1 MNHQK
6 IPQGASQVNYS
17 NSFEHLNEKINNKK
31 QKTLNE
37 FSHNNNNNNNVHG
50 SSSSSADTST
60 TSTTNL
66 GIPNSGRRVKTNST
80 VNSNNRLLNLDE
92 VRFNSSDNN
101 NKYSNEYNSK
111 QINPNIDTIDIE
123 ENNFNTNPHL
133 QLPTDNRSVNL
144 TPLDSQHLTDAQAQL
159 NIINKNNLL
168 SNSKQTNKQAHTSC
182 KKTSEGKL
190 AATSVS
196 KSVGGKMARSKKT
209 KGRVKIKMEFIE
221 NKIRRYTTF
230 SKRKTG
236 IMKKA
241 YELSTLT
248 GTQVMLLVASETGHV
263 YTFAT
268 DKLQPMITSEVGKNL
283 IQSCLSYPQDEE
295 AGCSN
300 FENNGKISIE
310 NFNEN
315 DLEFDDD
322 FGSNNF
328 DDESDD
334 Q

>member
-1 MNHQK
+1 MFQ
-6 IPQGASQVNYS
+6 
-17 NSFEHLNEKINNKK
+17 
-31 QKTLNE
+31 
-37 FSHNNNNNNNVHG
+37 
-50 SSSSSADTST
+50 
-60 TSTTNL
+60 
-66 GIPNSGRRVKTNST
+66 
-80 VNSNNRLLNLDE
+80 
-92 VRFNSSDNN
+92 
-101 NKYSNEYNSK
+101 KYSNEYNSK

-236 IMKKA
+236 IMKKVSLFHDRSFINTNVMSDNLLNGSA
-241 YELSTLT
+241 NYIRVIFMMYWSIYIERIIKKFYLLYIT
-248 GTQVMLLVASETGHV
+248 GGA
-263 YTFAT
+263 
-268 DKLQPMITSEVGKNL
+268 
-283 IQSCLSYPQDEE
+283 
-295 AGCSN
+295 
-300 FENNGKISIE
+300 
-310 NFNEN
+310 
-315 DLEFDDD
+315 
-322 FGSNNF
+322 
-328 DDESDD
+328 
-334 Q
+334 